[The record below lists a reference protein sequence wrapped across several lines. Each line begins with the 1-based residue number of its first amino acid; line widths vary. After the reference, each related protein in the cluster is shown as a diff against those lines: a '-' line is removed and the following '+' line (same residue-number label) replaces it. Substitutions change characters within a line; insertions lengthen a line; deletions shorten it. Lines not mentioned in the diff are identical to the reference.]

1 MKLALFGASGKVG
14 RNLTRQA
21 LAAGHEVT
29 ALVRSLKA
37 DLPEHP
43 NLTLVVGDV
52 LNPEDVANVVDA
64 KDAVLVALGAPLGN
78 KEGIRTKGTAII
90 VKAMKEAAVE
100 RLICLSGFGA
110 GESRGALPWLYRF
123 LIMPLILRHVYADH
137 EQQEVLVKQSAL
149 DWTLV
154 RPTNYVEGPQTNDY
168 RIDFKAVEKGMTF
181 KISYANVAHFML
193 SQVRDRTFLHAAPS
207 LSS

>member
-21 LAAGHEVT
+21 LAAGHDVT

-37 DLPEHP
+37 DLPKHP

-52 LNPEDVANVVDA
+52 LNSEDVANVV
-64 KDAVLVALGAPLGN
+64 KGQDAVLIALGAPLGN
-78 KEGIRTKGTAII
+78 KDGIRTKGTALI
-90 VKAMKEAAVE
+90 VKAMKEASVA

-110 GESRGALPWLYRF
+110 GESRGALPWLYRYV
-123 LIMPLILRHVYADH
+123 IMPLILRHVYADH
-137 EQQEVLVKQSAL
+137 ENQEVIVKQSTL

-154 RPTNYVEGPQTNDY
+154 RPTNYIDGPQTEDY
-168 RIDFKAVEKGMTF
+168 RIDFKSVEKGMKF
-181 KISYANVAHFML
+181 KISHADVAHFML
-193 SQVRDRTFLHAAPS
+193 SQTSDHSFLHAAPAVTS
-207 LSS
+207 